1 MVTKIGLDL
10 GYANIT
16 ISDIRSGI
24 FREPSIA
31 LVHKAPQNGM
41 PRIISVGS
49 DALTR
54 DSVGTNGEEGI
65 LVRPFKN
72 GLLFDHALTNEII
85 QCALRSLKRSD
96 KIRCVVG
103 VPSDILPKQE
113 KELFDMLAASGVETI
128 LSVSRPIAALVG
140 AGYAPTISAISVNI
154 GALSTEIA
162 VLSKGQIV
170 FSKRYQIGGEEFDKA
185 VKQFIFEQ
193 GDVNISLAVA
203 RAIKE
208 RLGAVWEGRPNDSI
222 DIEGTLSLT
231 GNRLKMSVSTEDIVG
246 VFEPPLRTLINA
258 IIDALKKI
266 PPDALEDVFSTGI
279 ILSGGGAELYGL
291 DRLISKVLGVKVVL
305 SESPIDCVAKGL
317 AIINGFLPL
326 KMKDNRKN
334 ITEKIA
340 SLYKGTKK

>member
-16 ISDIRSGI
+16 ISDTRSGI
-24 FREPSIA
+24 FREPSVA
-31 LVHKAPQNGM
+31 LVHKAPKSGM

-49 DALTR
+49 DAMTR
-54 DSVGTNGEEGI
+54 DSDGANGEEGI

-96 KIRCVVG
+96 KIRCVLG

-113 KELFDMLAASGVETI
+113 RELFDMLSEAGVDTVV
-128 LSVSRPIAALVG
+128 SVSRPIAAIVG
-140 AGYAPTISAISVNI
+140 AGCSPAISAVSVNI
-154 GALSTEIA
+154 GAQSTEIA
-162 VLSKGQIV
+162 VLNKGQIV
-170 FSKRYQIGGEEFDKA
+170 YQKRHQVGGEDFDKV

-231 GNRLKMSVSTEDIVG
+231 GNKLKISVSTEDIVG
-246 VFEPPLRTLINA
+246 VFEQPLRCLINA
-258 IIDALKKI
+258 IIDGLKKI
-266 PPDALEDVFSTGI
+266 PQDAIEEVFKSGI
-279 ILSGGGAELYGL
+279 ILTGGGAELYGL
-291 DRLISKVLGVKVVL
+291 DRLIANVLGVEVRL
-305 SESPIDCVAKGL
+305 ADSPIDCVARGL
-317 AIINGFLPL
+317 AMINGFLPIKL
-326 KMKDNRKN
+326 KENHKN
-334 ITEKIA
+334 ITDKIA
-340 SLYKGTKK
+340 VYYKSTKK

>member
-16 ISDIRSGI
+16 ISDAKSGI
-24 FREPSIA
+24 FREPSVA
-31 LVHKAPQNGM
+31 LVYKNPQSGM

-49 DALTR
+49 DAVSR
-54 DSVGTNGEEGI
+54 DCDTPNGEAGI

-85 QCALRSLKRSD
+85 GCALKAVSRKD
-96 KIRCVVG
+96 KIRCVLA
-103 VPSDILPKQE
+103 VPADITPKQE
-113 KELFDMLAASGVETI
+113 KELFDMISGVGVEQVV
-128 LSVSRPIAALVG
+128 SVSRAVAALVG
-140 AGYAPTISAISVNI
+140 AGYAPTMSAVSVNV
-154 GALSTEIA
+154 GALSTEIS
-162 VLSKGQIV
+162 VINKGVIIYN
-170 FSKRYQIGGEEFDKA
+170 KRHQIGGEDFDKA

-193 GDVNISLAVA
+193 GDVNISLVVA

-246 VFEPPLRTLINA
+246 VFEPPLRLLINA

-266 PPDALEDVFSTGI
+266 PDEALEEVFKNGVV
-279 ILSGGGAELYGL
+279 LSGGGAEIFGL
-291 DRLISKVLGVKVVL
+291 DKLISKVLGVEVKIPQD
-305 SESPIDCVAKGL
+305 PIDCVARGL
-317 AIINGFLPL
+317 SIINGFLPI
-326 KMKDNRKN
+326 KVKENKQN
-334 ITEKIA
+334 ITQKVA
-340 SLYKGTKK
+340 QYYKNTKK